1 MEANIYGYLN
11 INKLFCGLKQSSI
24 YLYAKEKKIKTTLMQ
39 RILKEQKVQNVQN
52 IIKINFEYKVS
63 LIS

>member
-1 MEANIYGYLN
+1 
-11 INKLFCGLKQSSI
+11 
-24 YLYAKEKKIKTTLMQ
+24 MQ
-39 RILKEQKVQNVQN
+39 RILKEQKVQDVQS